1 MLELKLP
8 LEWAEPSDRI
18 ELLAGEL
25 DELAPLSPWRRR
37 GKKKQRDQLSQSD
50 STLTSSD
57 RASKPGTKR
66 S

>member
-37 GKKKQRDQLSQSD
+37 EK
-50 STLTSSD
+50 TT
-57 RASKPGTKR
+57 TKGPVESER
-66 S
+66 LDAHVLRQGF